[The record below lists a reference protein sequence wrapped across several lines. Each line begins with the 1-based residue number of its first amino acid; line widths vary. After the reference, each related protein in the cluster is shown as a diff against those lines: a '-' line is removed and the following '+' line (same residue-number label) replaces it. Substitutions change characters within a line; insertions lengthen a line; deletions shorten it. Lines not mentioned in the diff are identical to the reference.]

1 MQLAG
6 THITDNDPP
15 SHPDSV
21 RLGVSEEGNQ
31 SIDDK
36 EKTETNAND
45 LQPSSK
51 PETSGEPKRKHT
63 E

>member
-1 MQLAG
+1 MQLAD
-6 THITDNDPP
+6 THLKDDEPTSN
-15 SHPDSV
+15 PDSD
-21 RLGVSEEGNQ
+21 RLGVSEEANQ

-45 LQPSSK
+45 SQPSSK